1 MGGLPA
7 PPRFDLWPEALRS
20 AELRRGTLV
29 ACGPGMRGVG
39 WPDSPRVRL
48 AALAPWL
55 SGGRVAAFRT
65 AAWVWGAARE
75 PGRPLRVTT
84 VGRGRHSTV
93 GTEQLRVHEL
103 RLSSEEVV
111 RFGPFGAT
119 SPFRTALD
127 LLYDPEHELTVT
139 ERVMLRLL
147 FSCFEGGAEAV
158 RAHLHDH
165 PRPHRAVAL
174 QRLAA
179 VVRYSPASREE

>member
-1 MGGLPA
+1 MSRSTSPASPAPPPPTTPVGGLPD

-29 ACGPGMRGVG
+29 ACGPGVRGVG

-84 VGRGRHSTV
+84 VGRGVHDDVIMASTLAFV
-93 GTEQLRVHEL
+93 N
-103 RLSSEEVV
+103 
-111 RFGPFGAT
+111 
-119 SPFRTALD
+119 ALN
-127 LLYDPEHELTVT
+127 
-139 ERVMLRLL
+139 
-147 FSCFEGGAEAV
+147 
-158 RAHLHDH
+158 
-165 PRPHRAVAL
+165 
-174 QRLAA
+174 RLAKKEDD
-179 VVRYSPASREE
+179 RTCPQL